1 MRYSTILK
9 KSSFRDIIW
18 LYKVISKKSKIKILK
33 LVVLTIFCAIA
44 EFISISAVVPFLAL
58 LINKNKISDFYFV
71 QYLMNLIK
79 IYNPII
85 GAGFILDEATSALDN
100 ITEEKIFNSI
110 FSLGNDLTLIMI
122 AHRLTPLRFCDRIFI
137 IQKNN
142 LEEISYQDIT
152 KFKYKI
158 I

>member
-18 LYKVISKKSKIKILK
+18 LYKVISKKSKINLLK
-33 LVVLTIFCAIA
+33 LVVLTKFCAIA

-58 LINKNKISDFYFV
+58 LINKNQISDFYFV

-79 IYNPII
+79 IYNPI
-85 GAGFILDEATSALDN
+85 FDEATSALDN
-100 ITEEKIFNSI
+100 ITEEKIINSI
-110 FSLGNDLTLIMI
+110 FSLGNDLTLMI
-122 AHRLTPLRFCDRIFI
+122 AHRLTTLRFCDRIFI
-137 IQKNN
+137 TQKNN
-142 LEEISYQDIT
+142 LEISYQDIT
-152 KFKYKI
+152 KFKNKI